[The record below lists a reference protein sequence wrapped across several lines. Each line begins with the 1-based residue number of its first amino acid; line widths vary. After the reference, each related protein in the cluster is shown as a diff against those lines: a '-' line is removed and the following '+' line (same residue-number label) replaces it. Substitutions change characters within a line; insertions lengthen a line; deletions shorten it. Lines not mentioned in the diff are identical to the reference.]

1 MDTTRRGFV
10 GGASALALLSG
21 SSAAFAQKKYDDGAS
36 DTEIKIGN
44 TNPYSGP
51 ASSYAAI
58 AKTIDAYFKSI
69 NDSGGVN
76 GRKIKFISLD
86 DGYSPPKTVEMVRQL
101 VEQDKIFA
109 LFQSLGTPCNT
120 AIHKYMN
127 QKKVPQLYVA
137 TGASKWGDPKNFPWT
152 MGFQPD
158 YHTEGVI
165 YAKHALANV
174 KDAKIAV
181 LHQNDDYGRD
191 YLGGFKEGLGKEE
204 GRIVKI
210 VTYEAT
216 DPTVDSQI
224 IQLKDSGAN
233 VFFNVS
239 APKAAAQGIRK
250 AAEIDWK
257 PTHYLNNVSASVAA
271 VMKPA
276 GYDNAQGVITAAY
289 IMDATDK
296 QWDDNAEMKAWRAW
310 MDKNMPSANK
320 ADANHIYG
328 YSVAALMTETLKRCG
343 DDLTRANL
351 MKQAASFQKFRIP
364 AAAAGHHRQH
374 EPDGLLSDPGGPASA
389 LQGRDLGAVRRCHA
403 RREQLIRM
411 AHDGKGR
418 RQAAFSLSNC
428 ADFRVAT
435 LKSCI
440 PPGGFFSFHAP

>member
-1 MDTTRRGFV
+1 MPRSR
-10 GGASALALLSG
+10 A
-21 SSAAFAQKKYDDGAS
+21 
-36 DTEIKIGN
+36 
-44 TNPYSGP
+44 
-51 ASSYAAI
+51 
-58 AKTIDAYFKSI
+58 TIDAYFKAV
-69 NDSGGVN
+69 NEAGGIN

-86 DGYSPPKTVEMVRQL
+86 DGYSPPKTVEVVRQL

-109 LFQSLGTPCNT
+109 LFQPLGTPCNT

-127 QKKVPQLYVA
+127 QRKVPQLFVA

-158 YHTEGVI
+158 YHTEAVI
-165 YAKHALANV
+165 YAKHILANV

-191 YLGGFKEGLGKEE
+191 YLGGFKEGLGKEA
-204 GRIVKI
+204 GRIVRT

-257 PTHYLNNVSASVAA
+257 PVHYLNNVSASVAA

-276 GYDNAQGVITAAY
+276 GFDNAQGIITAAY

-296 QWDDNAEMKAWRAW
+296 AWDNNEEMKAWRAW
-310 MDKNMPSANK
+310 MDKNMPQANK
-320 ADANHIYG
+320 ADAQPHLRLRRRR
-328 YSVAALMTETLKRCG
+328 ADDRDAEALRQR
-343 DDLTRANL
+343 DDARQPDEAGGELPEVP
-351 MKQAASFQKFRIP
+351 P
-364 AAAAGHHRQH
+364 AAAAARHHRQH
-374 EPDGLLSDPGGPASA
+374 QRDGLLSHPGGPASA
-389 LQGRDLGAVRRCHA
+389 LQGRDLGAVRRGHA
-403 RREQLIRM
+403 RREHLTLRCSAERRRADPRLAGRSKAAGFRRPFLLLLPRCNIENMYIASRVFSFP
-411 AHDGKGR
+411 AHEIP
-418 RQAAFSLSNC
+418 
-428 ADFRVAT
+428 AT
-435 LKSCI
+435 LALQIIK
-440 PPGGFFSFHAP
+440 HRRTR

>member
-1 MDTTRRGFV
+1 LKTNRRGFL
-10 GGASALALLSG
+10 GGVSTAAIL
-21 SSAAFAQKKYDDGAS
+21 SAAGTAWADKKYDEGAS

-58 AKTIDAYFKSI
+58 AKTIDAYFKSV
-69 NDSGGVN
+69 NEAGGVN

-165 YAKHALANV
+165 YAKHILANV

-181 LHQNDDYGRD
+181 MMQNDDYGRD

-204 GRIVKI
+204 GRIVKT

-216 DPTVDSQI
+216 DPTVDSQV

-239 APKAAAQGIRK
+239 APKAAAQSIRK

-257 PTHYLNNVSASVAA
+257 PAHYLNNVSASVAA

-276 GYDNAQGVITAAY
+276 GFDNAQGIITAAY
-289 IMDATDK
+289 LMDATDK
-296 QWDDNAEMKAWRAW
+296 QWDDNEEMKAWRAW

-328 YSVAALMTETLKRCG
+328 YAVAFLMTETLKRCG
-343 DDLTRANL
+343 DELTRANL
-351 MKQAASFQKFRIP
+351 MKQAASFQKFRVPLI
-364 AAAAGHHRQH
+364 
-374 EPDGLLSDPGGPASA
+374 LPGILVNTSPTDFYP
-389 LQGRDLGAVRRCHA
+389 LQAVQLQRFKGETWELFGDVMHA
-403 RREQLIRM
+403 E
-411 AHDGKGR
+411 
-418 RQAAFSLSNC
+418 SS
-428 ADFRVAT
+428 
-435 LKSCI
+435 
-440 PPGGFFSFHAP
+440 

>member
-1 MDTTRRGFV
+1 MDTTRRCFV

-69 NDSGGVN
+69 NDAGGVN
-76 GRKIKFISLD
+76 GRKVKFISLD

-191 YLGGFKEGLGKEE
+191 YLGGFKEGLGKE
-204 GRIVKI
+204 GDRIVKI

-276 GYDNAQGVITAAY
+276 GYDNAQGIITAAY

-351 MKQAASFQKFRIP
+351 MKQAASFQKFRVP
-364 AAAAGHHRQH
+364 
-374 EPDGLLSDPGGPASA
+374 LLLPGITVSTSPTDYYPIQAVQ
-389 LQGRDLGAVRRCHA
+389 LQRFKGETWELFGDVMHA
-403 RREQLIRM
+403 E
-411 AHDGKGR
+411 
-418 RQAAFSLSNC
+418 SS
-428 ADFRVAT
+428 
-435 LKSCI
+435 
-440 PPGGFFSFHAP
+440 

>member
-1 MDTTRRGFV
+1 MGATRRGFV
-10 GGASALALLSG
+10 GGASALALFSG
-21 SSAAFAQKKYDDGAS
+21 SSAALAQKKYDDGAT

-58 AKTIDAYFKSI
+58 AKTIDAYFKAI
-69 NDSGGVN
+69 NEAGGIN

-86 DGYSPPKTVEMVRQL
+86 DGYSPPKTVEVVRQL

-239 APKAAAQGIRK
+239 APKASAQGIRK

-276 GYDNAQGVITAAY
+276 GYDNAQGIITAAY

-310 MDKNMPSANK
+310 MDKNMASANK

-351 MKQAASFQKFRIP
+351 MKQAASFQKFRVP
-364 AAAAGHHRQH
+364 
-374 EPDGLLSDPGGPASA
+374 LLLPGITVSTSPTDFYPIQAVQ
-389 LQGRDLGAVRRCHA
+389 LQRFKGETWELFGDVMHA
-403 RREQLIRM
+403 E
-411 AHDGKGR
+411 
-418 RQAAFSLSNC
+418 SS
-428 ADFRVAT
+428 
-435 LKSCI
+435 
-440 PPGGFFSFHAP
+440 